1 MLSLTEFALWK
12 RQKQRRGISALGKL
26 DSIEFPYTAKTGLRV
41 FARSSSATSGILPA
55 MKIGDREVSVPA
67 MGEGQIRSLGWVEAG
82 QVIEPVGD
90 FELMVDTGLGQYKKL
105 GA

>member
-1 MLSLTEFALWK
+1 
-12 RQKQRRGISALGKL
+12 
-26 DSIEFPYTAKTGLRV
+26 
-41 FARSSSATSGILPA
+41 

>member
-1 MLSLTEFALWK
+1 MLSASDLAYL
-12 RQKQRRGISALGKL
+12 RHQKARRGVSALGKL
-26 DSIEFPYTAKTGLRV
+26 DSIEFPFKLPGGARL

-67 MGEGQIRSLGWVEAG
+67 LRAGQVRDLGWVSAG
-82 QVIEPVGD
+82 QTIEPIGD
-90 FELMVDTGLGQYKKL
+90 FELLIDTGLGRYSKL